1 MKYILYPFY
10 VLYQYLIA
18 WPLLALLTMFTA
30 IFTVCTV
37 HWRNAE
43 FVHKVQQFWSRS
55 FFWLMFLPVSVDGIE
70 HIEPKQS
77 YVFVANHQSMFDV
90 WLVYGWLPVIFKW
103 LMKAEL
109 RKVPFVG
116 TGCKAAGH
124 IFVDRRNAKAA
135 MESLKEVEKQL
146 VDGVCT
152 VIFPEGT
159 RSLNGEVGRFKRGA
173 FQIALE
179 LGLPVIL
186 QTSVVTVKEFGTGQL
201 GAMLRQ
207 LEINNRIFILK
218 PSGELSAFVVYANEK
233 IAEDDAAG
241 LERIANAYPDSLTLI
256 TCEDERAEGGYTSRR
271 IVAARKIRN

>member
-1 MKYILYPFY
+1 MKYVLRPFY
-10 VLYQYLIA
+10 WLWQYLIA
-18 WPLLALLTMFTA
+18 WPLLMVLTVFTA
-30 IFTVCTV
+30 VFTVCTV
-37 HWRNAE
+37 FWKNAE

-55 FFWLMFLPVSVDGIE
+55 FFWLMFLPVSVDGQE
-70 HIEPKQS
+70 HIVHGQS

-124 IFVDRRNAKAA
+124 IFIDRRNTKAA

-146 VDGVCT
+146 VNGVCT

-173 FQIALE
+173 FQIAWD
-179 LGLPVIL
+179 LGLPIIPLSLDGCYEVLPKGKPFVYRAPVHMHIGEPIDLKQFSDPNEAIEAVRNAVIA
-186 QTSVVTVKEFGTGQL
+186 G
-201 GAMLRQ
+201 
-207 LEINNRIFILK
+207 RISK
-218 PSGELSAFVVYANEK
+218 
-233 IAEDDAAG
+233 
-241 LERIANAYPDSLTLI
+241 
-256 TCEDERAEGGYTSRR
+256 
-271 IVAARKIRN
+271 

>member
-1 MKYILYPFY
+1 MKYVLRPFY
-10 VLYQYLIA
+10 WLWQYLIA
-18 WPLLALLTMFTA
+18 WPLLVVLTVFTA
-30 IFTVCTV
+30 VFTVCTV
-37 HWRNAE
+37 FWKNAE

-55 FFWLMFLPVSVDGIE
+55 FFWLMFLSVSVDGQE
-70 HIEPKQS
+70 HIVPGQS

-124 IFVDRRNAKAA
+124 IFIDRRSTKAA

-146 VDGVCT
+146 VNGVCT

-173 FQIALE
+173 FQIAWD
-179 LGLPVIL
+179 LGLPIIPLSLDGCYEVLPKGKPFVYRAPVHMHIGEPIDLKQFSDPNEAIEAVRNAVIA
-186 QTSVVTVKEFGTGQL
+186 G
-201 GAMLRQ
+201 
-207 LEINNRIFILK
+207 RISK
-218 PSGELSAFVVYANEK
+218 
-233 IAEDDAAG
+233 
-241 LERIANAYPDSLTLI
+241 
-256 TCEDERAEGGYTSRR
+256 
-271 IVAARKIRN
+271 

>member
-1 MKYILYPFY
+1 MKYVLRPFY
-10 VLYQYLIA
+10 WLWQYLIA
-18 WPLLALLTMFTA
+18 WPLLMVLTVFTA
-30 IFTVCTV
+30 VFTVCTV
-37 HWRNAE
+37 FWKNAE

-55 FFWLMFLPVSVDGIE
+55 FFWLMFLPVSVDGQE
-70 HIEPKQS
+70 HIVPGQS

-124 IFVDRRNAKAA
+124 IFIDRRNAKAA

-146 VDGVCT
+146 VNGVCT

-173 FQIALE
+173 FQIAWD
-179 LGLPVIL
+179 LGLPVIPL
-186 QTSVVTVKEFGTGQL
+186 SLDGCYEVLPKGKPFVYRAPVHMHIGEPIDLKQFSDPNEAIDAVRNAVIAG
-201 GAMLRQ
+201 
-207 LEINNRIFILK
+207 RISK
-218 PSGELSAFVVYANEK
+218 
-233 IAEDDAAG
+233 
-241 LERIANAYPDSLTLI
+241 
-256 TCEDERAEGGYTSRR
+256 
-271 IVAARKIRN
+271 

>member
-1 MKYILYPFY
+1 MKFIFRPFY
-10 VLYQYLIA
+10 WLYQYLIA
-18 WPLLALLTMFTA
+18 WPLLMVLTVFTA
-30 IFTVCTV
+30 VFTVCTV

-55 FFWLMFLPVSVDGIE
+55 FFWLMFLPVSVDGTE
-70 HIEPKQS
+70 HIQPGKS

-135 MESLKEVEKQL
+135 MESLQEVEKQL

-173 FQIALE
+173 FQIAWD
-179 LGLPVIL
+179 LGLPVIPL
-186 QTSVVTVKEFGTGQL
+186 SLDGCFEVLPKGKPFVHRHPVHMHIGEAIDLKKYTDSNEAIEAVRNAVINGRIKE
-201 GAMLRQ
+201 
-207 LEINNRIFILK
+207 
-218 PSGELSAFVVYANEK
+218 
-233 IAEDDAAG
+233 
-241 LERIANAYPDSLTLI
+241 
-256 TCEDERAEGGYTSRR
+256 
-271 IVAARKIRN
+271 

>member
-1 MKYILYPFY
+1 MKYVLRPFY
-10 VLYQYLIA
+10 WLWQYLIA
-18 WPLLALLTMFTA
+18 WPLLMVLTVFTA
-30 IFTVCTV
+30 VFTVCTV
-37 HWRNAE
+37 FWKNAE

-55 FFWLMFLPVSVDGIE
+55 FFWLMFLPVSVDGQE
-70 HIEPKQS
+70 HIVPGQS

-124 IFVDRRNAKAA
+124 IFIDRRNTKAA

-146 VDGVCT
+146 VNGVCT

-173 FQIALE
+173 FQIAWD
-179 LGLPVIL
+179 LGLPIIPLSLDGCYEVLPKGKPFVYRAPVHMHIGEPIDLKQFSNPNEAIEAVRNAVIA
-186 QTSVVTVKEFGTGQL
+186 G
-201 GAMLRQ
+201 
-207 LEINNRIFILK
+207 RISK
-218 PSGELSAFVVYANEK
+218 
-233 IAEDDAAG
+233 
-241 LERIANAYPDSLTLI
+241 
-256 TCEDERAEGGYTSRR
+256 
-271 IVAARKIRN
+271 

>member
-1 MKYILYPFY
+1 MKYVLRPFY
-10 VLYQYLIA
+10 WLWQYLIA
-18 WPLLALLTMFTA
+18 WPLLVVLTVFTA
-30 IFTVCTV
+30 VFTVCTV
-37 HWRNAE
+37 FWKNAE

-55 FFWLMFLPVSVDGIE
+55 FFWLMFLPDSVDGQE
-70 HIEPKQS
+70 HIVPGQS

-124 IFVDRRNAKAA
+124 IFIDRRSTKAA

-146 VDGVCT
+146 VNGVCT

-173 FQIALE
+173 FQIAWD
-179 LGLPVIL
+179 LGLPIIPLSLDGCYEVLPKGKPFVYRAPVHMHIGEPIDLKQFSDPNEAIEAVRNAVIA
-186 QTSVVTVKEFGTGQL
+186 G
-201 GAMLRQ
+201 
-207 LEINNRIFILK
+207 RISK
-218 PSGELSAFVVYANEK
+218 
-233 IAEDDAAG
+233 
-241 LERIANAYPDSLTLI
+241 
-256 TCEDERAEGGYTSRR
+256 
-271 IVAARKIRN
+271 

>member
-1 MKYILYPFY
+1 MKFFY

-43 FVHKVQQFWSRS
+43 FVHRVQQFWSRS
-55 FFWLMFLPVSVDGIE
+55 FFWLMFLPVSVDGTE
-70 HIEPKQS
+70 HIRPGQS
-77 YVFVANHQSMFDV
+77 YVFVSNHQSMFDV

-124 IFVDRRNAKAA
+124 IFVERRNAKAA

-146 VDGVCT
+146 TGGVCT

-159 RSLNGEVGRFKRGA
+159 RSLNGELGRFKRGA
-173 FQIALE
+173 FQIAID
-179 LGLPVIL
+179 LGLPVIPL
-186 QTSVVTVKEFGTGQL
+186 SLSGCFDVMPKGALAVRRHSVHMHIGEP
-201 GAMLRQ
+201 
-207 LEINNRIFILK
+207 IDLK
-218 PSGELSAFVVYANEK
+218 QYSDPNDAIEAVRSAV
-233 IAEDDAAG
+233 AAG
-241 LERIANAYPDSLTLI
+241 I
-256 TCEDERAEGGYTSRR
+256 
-271 IVAARKIRN
+271 RK

>member
-1 MKYILYPFY
+1 MKFFY

-43 FVHKVQQFWSRS
+43 FVHRVQQFWSRS
-55 FFWLMFLPVSVDGIE
+55 FFWLMFLPVSVDGTE
-70 HIEPKQS
+70 HIRPGQS
-77 YVFVANHQSMFDV
+77 YVFVSNHQSMFDV

-124 IFVDRRNAKAA
+124 IFVERRNAKAA

-146 VDGVCT
+146 TGGVCT

-159 RSLNGEVGRFKRGA
+159 RSLNGELGRFKRGA
-173 FQIALE
+173 FQIAID
-179 LGLPVIL
+179 LGLTVIPL
-186 QTSVVTVKEFGTGQL
+186 SLSGCFDVMPKGALAVRRHSVHMHIGEP
-201 GAMLRQ
+201 
-207 LEINNRIFILK
+207 IDLK
-218 PSGELSAFVVYANEK
+218 QYSDPNDAIEAVRSAV
-233 IAEDDAAG
+233 AAG
-241 LERIANAYPDSLTLI
+241 I
-256 TCEDERAEGGYTSRR
+256 
-271 IVAARKIRN
+271 RK